1 MGWSLS
7 AYCQECPSGRIV
19 FSWDQM
25 NPWLLLKTLASA
37 CARLAPNLCR
47 QVCTRLVFK
56 VFSGYILLKDK
67 KQTNKSIIYICKI
80 SFSRSG
86 KTSLG
91 HLPHFPP
98 GGMEETSNC
107 LFMRQHWFS
116 RECNT
121 LKESTQR
128 IVVIRKILALII
140 QAPGMNACIKS

>member
-7 AYCQECPSGRIV
+7 AYCQECPSGPIV

-25 NPWLLLKTLASA
+25 NPWLLLKTLATA
-37 CARLAPNLCR
+37 CACLTPNLC
-47 QVCTRLVFK
+47 RLVFK

-67 KQTNKSIIYICKI
+67 KLANKQSIIYICKI
-80 SFSRSG
+80 PFSRSG

-91 HLPHFPP
+91 HLPRFPP
-98 GGMEETSNC
+98 GGKEETSNC

-121 LKESTQR
+121 LKEGTQR

-140 QAPGMNACIKS
+140 RAPGTNTCIKS